1 MTLGRDDIQKIA
13 LLARLEVSEQE
24 LEHYTQTLSQI
35 LGLIDQMN
43 AVDTSSVSPMA
54 HPQDVSLRLREDQV
68 KETDRRARFQ
78 KIAPDTEDGLYLVP
92 KVIE

>member
-13 LLARLEVSEQE
+13 ILARLEVKEQE

-68 KETDRRARFQ
+68 NETDRRAQFQ
-78 KIAPDTEDGLYLVP
+78 KIAPETEDGLYLVP

>member
-13 LLARLEVSEQE
+13 ILARLEVNAQE

-54 HPQDVSLRLREDQV
+54 HPQDVSLRLREDRV
-68 KETDRRARFQ
+68 GETDRREQFQ
-78 KIAPDTEDGLYLVP
+78 KIAPETENGLYLVP
-92 KVIE
+92 RVIE

>member
-13 LLARLEVSEQE
+13 LLARLEINEQE

-54 HPQDVSLRLREDQV
+54 HPQDVSLRLREDRV
-68 KETDRRARFQ
+68 GETDRREQFQ
-78 KIAPDTEDGLYLVP
+78 KIAPETENGFYLVP
-92 KVIE
+92 RVIE

>member
-13 LLARLEVSEQE
+13 ILARLEVNEQE
-24 LEHYTQTLSQI
+24 LEHYTRTLSQI

-54 HPQDVSLRLREDQV
+54 HPQDVSLRLREDRV
-68 KETDRRARFQ
+68 GETDRREQFQ
-78 KIAPDTEDGLYLVP
+78 KIAPETENGFYLVP
-92 KVIE
+92 RVIE